1 MNKHIKRKQRK
12 GQNKA
17 TKTLLYMLF
26 TSLVIN
32 YFIIKSNLYNNSK
45 KIKNYKLLG
54 VKTSD
59 IYKFFILENIIMN
72 LIVLF
77 IAIILINYFIFEIK
91 QIEMFKH
98 IFKVSLNNIINCL
111 FISILSNFLLVIL
124 TIKRFKL

>member
-1 MNKHIKRKQRK
+1 MLVKVISYSIIYYIKKL
-12 GQNKA
+12 NISI
-17 TKTLLYMLF
+17 TKWITEQ
-26 TSLVIN
+26 IN
-32 YFIIKSNLYNNSK
+32 GIEIIKSNLYNNSK

-98 IFKVSLNNIINCL
+98 IFKVSLNNIINCFTL
-111 FISILSNFLLVIL
+111 IAYLSVYYL
-124 TIKRFKL
+124 TFY